1 MRYLLIFFLFAPART
16 KEIRTSNFPLLRRD
30 HNHLSYFL
38 KQYLFIFYPYFLKK
52 KKKKKEWLTR
62 LVDTVWKGVAGG
74 DATVQRQ
81 RLRQHVLIFHIR

>member
-38 KQYLFIFYPYFLKK
+38 KQYFFKK